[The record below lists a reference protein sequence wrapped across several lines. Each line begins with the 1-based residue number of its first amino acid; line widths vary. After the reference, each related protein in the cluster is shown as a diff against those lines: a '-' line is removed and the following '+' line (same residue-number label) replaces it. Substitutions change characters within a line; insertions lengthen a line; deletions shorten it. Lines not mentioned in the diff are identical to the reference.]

1 MNWVFP
7 KERSTEKSKSTT
19 LIKTALIRYF
29 QITVLTTILL
39 CGQACSVNYSFTGA
53 DIPAE
58 AETFSVKTF
67 NVVAPLADPTYGL
80 TITESLKDLV
90 LNQSRLDLVNGDGDL
105 QFEGT
110 VTGYNVMPAAVSSEE
125 FAEINRLTISIKV
138 TYVNSFEEEKNFE
151 RSFSRFADFPTTQE
165 LVNVEQTLIE
175 EINEQLTQDIFD
187 ASLGSW

>member
-1 MNWVFP
+1 M
-7 KERSTEKSKSTT
+7 
-19 LIKTALIRYF
+19 IRYF
-29 QITVLTTILL
+29 QITVLTIILL

-53 DIPAE
+53 DIPAA

-90 LNQSRLDLVNGDGDL
+90 LNQSRLDLVTGNGDL

-110 VTGYNVMPAAVSSEE
+110 VTGYNVMPAAVSSDE

-175 EINEQLTQDIFD
+175 EINAQLTQDIFD